1 MGKGKKSGKKQKT
14 KQEIMLENRWAGV
27 SMADSS
33 PLFGKMGGICREAR
47 LSMDAG
53 MLAKNDAA
61 VVTKEGLILLN
72 PGYLLTPGQWAYVVA
87 HCKLHLA
94 FGHFDK
100 EKMPIG
106 MSGENDMYMAGN
118 GYGQKWSEGSEDVPR
133 TDYEKY
139 LWNMAC
145 DIYVAKFL
153 ADIKF
158 GQPICQNPADV
169 LGENLTDER
178 KIYERLLEGRDASN
192 ASGTRWTN
200 VYGTAYG
207 MDMKGLEHPMVYDK
221 EKKEHN
227 RYSAQFAY
235 ALSSAATA
243 TVGKAGGMRGD
254 EWMTKS
260 KMAAQWFV
268 GHYPLLGGLA
278 SAFRIIED
286 YAYCAKEDIQIAAV
300 DASLGEI
307 YVNPAAGLREEELRF
322 VLAHEFLH
330 AGLEHQ
336 KRQEGRD
343 AYLWNV
349 ACDYVINGWLLEMGI
364 GQMPEMGLLYD
375 EGLKNKSAEEIYDLM
390 LENIRKYQKLDTFRG
405 YGKGDMMPGG
415 RRSYDDSSL
424 GDTSY
429 GDTSFWRKGAA
440 VSMDEFCRNALR
452 QGLEYHQ
459 STGRG
464 YIPAGLI
471 QEIRALCMPP
481 VLWDVELARWFDEMF
496 PYLEKKRTYAR
507 PSRRQ
512 GATPDIPRPRYVRD
526 EAFSDARTFGVV
538 IDTSGSM
545 SAKMIGM
552 ALGSVASYA
561 AAREVPLARVVF
573 CDAAAYDAG
582 YLSPEGIAGR
592 VEVKGRGGTRLQPGV
607 DALEQAKDFPKDGP
621 ILLITDGEIEDKM
634 TIHREHAF
642 LAPKGK
648 RLPFRTRGKVFYF
661 E

>member
-27 SMADSS
+27 SMANSS
-33 PLFGKMGGICREAR
+33 PLFGKMGGDCREAR

-61 VVTKEGLILLN
+61 VVTKGGLILLN

-100 EKMPIG
+100 EKMPV
-106 MSGENDMYMAGN
+106 SRLGENGMHMAGN
-118 GYGQKWSEGSEDVPR
+118 DYGQKRSEGSEDVLR
-133 TDYEKY
+133 MDYEKY

-158 GQPICQNPADV
+158 GQPICQNPANV
-169 LGENLTDER
+169 FGENLTDER
-178 KIYERLLEGRDASN
+178 KIYERLLEGRGASN

-200 VYGTAYG
+200 VNGTAYG

-221 EKKEHN
+221 EKKEYN
-227 RYSAQFAY
+227 RYAAQFAY

-260 KMAAQWFV
+260 KRAAQWFV

-364 GQMPEMGLLYD
+364 GQMPETGLLYD

-424 GDTSY
+424 GDASY
-429 GDTSFWRKGAA
+429 GDTSFWRKGSA

-496 PYLEKKRTYAR
+496 PYVEKKRTYAR

-526 EAFSDARTFGVV
+526 
-538 IDTSGSM
+538 
-545 SAKMIGM
+545 
-552 ALGSVASYA
+552 
-561 AAREVPLARVVF
+561 
-573 CDAAAYDAG
+573 
-582 YLSPEGIAGR
+582 
-592 VEVKGRGGTRLQPGV
+592 EVKGRGGTRLQPGV

-642 LAPKGK
+642 LVPKGK
-648 RLPFRTRGKVFYF
+648 RLPFRTRGKVFCF

>member
-27 SMADSS
+27 SMANSS
-33 PLFGKMGGICREAR
+33 PLFGKMGGDCREAR

-61 VVTKEGLILLN
+61 VVTKGGLILLN

-100 EKMPIG
+100 EKMPV
-106 MSGENDMYMAGN
+106 SRLGENGMHMAGN
-118 GYGQKWSEGSEDVPR
+118 DYGQKRSEGSEDVLR
-133 TDYEKY
+133 MDYEKY

-158 GQPICQNPADV
+158 GQPICQNPANV
-169 LGENLTDER
+169 FGENLTDER
-178 KIYERLLEGRDASN
+178 KIYERLLEGRGASN

-200 VYGTAYG
+200 VNGTAYG

-221 EKKEHN
+221 EKKEYN
-227 RYSAQFAY
+227 RYAAQFAY

-260 KMAAQWFV
+260 KRAAQWFV

-364 GQMPEMGLLYD
+364 GQMPETGLLYD

-424 GDTSY
+424 GDAFY

-452 QGLEYHQ
+452 QGLEYHH

-496 PYLEKKRTYAR
+496 PYVEKKRTYAR

-526 EAFSDARTFGVV
+526 
-538 IDTSGSM
+538 
-545 SAKMIGM
+545 
-552 ALGSVASYA
+552 
-561 AAREVPLARVVF
+561 
-573 CDAAAYDAG
+573 
-582 YLSPEGIAGR
+582 
-592 VEVKGRGGTRLQPGV
+592 EVKGRGGTRLQPGV

-642 LAPKGK
+642 LVPKGK
-648 RLPFRTRGKVFYF
+648 RLPFRTRGKVFCF

>member
-27 SMADSS
+27 SMANSS
-33 PLFGKMGGICREAR
+33 PLFGKMGGDCREAR

-61 VVTKEGLILLN
+61 VVTKGGLILLN

-100 EKMPIG
+100 EKMPV
-106 MSGENDMYMAGN
+106 SRLGENGMHMAGN
-118 GYGQKWSEGSEDVPR
+118 DYGQKRSEGSEDVLR
-133 TDYEKY
+133 MDYEKY

-158 GQPICQNPADV
+158 GQPICQNPANV
-169 LGENLTDER
+169 FGENLTDER
-178 KIYERLLEGRDASN
+178 KIYERLLEGRGASN

-221 EKKEHN
+221 EKKEYN
-227 RYSAQFAY
+227 RYAAQFAY

-260 KMAAQWFV
+260 KRAAQWFV

-286 YAYCAKEDIQIAAV
+286 YAYCAKEDIQIA
-300 DASLGEI
+300 
-307 YVNPAAGLREEELRF
+307 AAGLREEELRF

-364 GQMPEMGLLYD
+364 GQMPETGLLYD

-424 GDTSY
+424 GDASY

-481 VLWDVELARWFDEMF
+481 VLWDVELARWFDEIF
-496 PYLEKKRTYAR
+496 PYVEKKRTYAR

-526 EAFSDARTFGVV
+526 EVFSDARTFGVV

-582 YLSPEGIAGR
+582 YLSPEEIAGR

-642 LAPKGK
+642 LVPKGK